1 VINTKNRKRICL
13 QTLTANI
20 FARIAYKTKFS
31 NKKGNRSLLPIDIL
45 KEVIKKDL
53 LEITTNKVEKSY
65 LALMAHHSPFSNMRI
80 NGEVIFLELIKEICD
95 AFLTKQ
101 YGCEVKLDSGKF
113 KNSLYVKDLL
123 GDIEILFQV
132 PFYALLNP
140 KSSEFLLIYYPIY
153 RFASENFLEALL
165 DNLIIEIA
173 NCVVYVGI
181 INFSFLYSFR
191 QTLYRSKFLSLRNF
205 ERFKNNL
212 VWQLKIKIYIQK
224 PTLFYSSCYSL
235 FLLRTNGI
243 YIKTIYAN
251 RSQYIASLT
260 NFPLLTVAF
269 IEFKDFIVSRFD
281 EVLYYLS
288 SVLRFTLS
296 SVLGQFIGLVWR
308 GIIEGLKNKNVNQ
321 RP

>member
-1 VINTKNRKRICL
+1 M
-13 QTLTANI
+13 
-20 FARIAYKTKFS
+20 
-31 NKKGNRSLLPIDIL
+31 G
-45 KEVIKKDL
+45 
-53 LEITTNKVEKSY
+53 
-65 LALMAHHSPFSNMRI
+65 LMAHHSPFSNMRL
-80 NGEVIFLELIKEICD
+80 NGEVIFLGLIKDICD
-95 AFLTKQ
+95 AFLTKH
-101 YGCEVKLDSGKF
+101 YGCEVKLNIGQF

-123 GDIEILFQV
+123 KDLEILFQV

-140 KSSEFLLIYYPIY
+140 KSSEFALIYYPIY

-165 DNLIIEIA
+165 DNLVIEIA
-173 NCVVYVGI
+173 NCVVYVII

-212 VWQLKIKIYIQK
+212 VWQLRTKIYIQK
-224 PTLFYSSCYSL
+224 PTLFYSSCYSI

-243 YIKTIYAN
+243 YTKTIYAN
-251 RSQYIASLT
+251 RSQYISTLK

-269 IEFKDFIVSRFD
+269 IELKDFILSRFD

-288 SVLRFTLS
+288 SVLRFALS

-321 RP
+321 RS